1 MKKIIISQNSTKM
14 RLDIFLSQ
22 NLNASRAQV
31 ADFIKSQ
38 SVRINGKICTK
49 PSALLKPND
58 CVEFSEPQTLQNAE
72 SSAFTQDKTLDSKKE
87 FSQIEILYKDDDIL
101 LLNKPPNLI
110 IHDAPSTKEP
120 TLLDWLKLT
129 QKPLD
134 SLSGNLRYGI
144 VHRLDRFTSGALAVA
159 RNLKAHTSLSN
170 QLKTRTMG
178 RIYLAVITP
187 KLKNDMIIECYLG
200 RNPKNRLKM
209 AKLASVDSYF
219 ARDSQL
225 LRDSHFSRTPQST
238 QNLKTPQSAPTL
250 PKNLRYAKS
259 AFVKLLDSKNGC
271 FELIAIKLFTG
282 RTHQIRAHLESINR
296 HILGDELYGYKQES
310 SGISYNGRILLHAYI
325 MYLQHP
331 RMMDTLF
338 FKAPLFADMLNFLE
352 QNFQKDKLNEVL
364 DSDTLLQRFSHF

>member
-1 MKKIIISQNSTKM
+1 M

-72 SSAFTQDKTLDSKKE
+72 SSAFAQDKTLDSKKE

-170 QLKTRTMG
+170 QLKERTMG

-187 KLKNDMIIECYLG
+187 KLKNDMVIECYLG

-209 AKLASVDSYF
+209 AKLASVDSQF
-219 ARDSQL
+219 ARDSQHL
-225 LRDSHFSRTPQST
+225 
-238 QNLKTPQSAPTL
+238 QNLQSAPTL

-331 RMMDTLF
+331 RMMNTLF

-364 DSDTLLQRFSHF
+364 DNDTLLQRFSHF

>member
-1 MKKIIISQNSTKM
+1 MKKAIISQNSTKM

-22 NLNASRAQV
+22 NLNTSRAQV

-38 SVRINGKICTK
+38 NVRLNGKICTK
-49 PSALLKPND
+49 PSAVLKPND
-58 CVEFSEPQTLQNAE
+58 CVEFIEPQTSQGVE
-72 SSAFTQDKTLDSKKE
+72 SSAFSQDKTLDSKKE

-110 IHDAPSTKEP
+110 IHDAPSTKEL
-120 TLLDWLKLT
+120 TLLDWLKFT

-159 RNLKAHTSLSN
+159 RNLKAHASLSN

-187 KLKNDMIIECYLG
+187 KLKSDMVIECYLG

-209 AKLASVDSYF
+209 AKLASIDPYQ
-219 ARDSQL
+219 RDYQTL
-225 LRDSHFSRTPQST
+225 RTPQSARNP
-238 QNLKTPQSAPTL
+238 QNAPTL

-259 AFVKLLDSKNGC
+259 AFVKLLDSTNGC

-331 RMMDTLF
+331 STMNTLF
-338 FKAPLFADMLNFLE
+338 FKAPLFADMLSFLE

-364 DSDTLLQRFSHF
+364 DNDTLLQRFSHS

>member
-1 MKKIIISQNSTKM
+1 MKKIIISENATKM

-31 ADFIKSQ
+31 AECIKSQ
-38 SVRINGKICTK
+38 GVRVNGKICAK
-49 PSALLKPND
+49 PSALLKLND
-58 CVEFSEPQTLQNAE
+58 CVEFAQQQALQNTE
-72 SSAFTQDKTLDSKKE
+72 SSTLTQDKTLVSKKE

-187 KLKNDMIIECYLG
+187 KLKSDMVIECYLG

-209 AKLASVDSYF
+209 AKLASI
-219 ARDSQL
+219 DSQPLQDSHL
-225 LRDSHFSRTPQST
+225 LQDSHFAHRLQSAQNPQIPQST
-238 QNLKTPQSAPTL
+238 PTL

-310 SGISYNGRILLHAYI
+310 SRISYNGRILLHAHI

-331 RMMDTLF
+331 STMDTLF

-364 DSDTLLQRFSHF
+364 DNNTLLQRFSNF